1 MNVVSLGV
9 GVVNLS
15 GLTVIGYFFWALLIA
30 AFVVEGWAFFDAIRH
45 PAAAY
50 VAVGKQTKPLW
61 LIILGVA
68 FLIGIGGAVGAL
80 TIFSF
85 LPILAFVASA
95 IYLADVRPKVRE
107 IKRGPSS
114 HQGPYGPW

>member
-1 MNVVSLGV
+1 VSIV
-9 GVVNLS
+9 SFS
-15 GLTVIGYFFWALLIA
+15 GWNAINFFFWILLIA
-30 AFVVEGWAFFDAIRH
+30 AFVVEAWAFVDAIRH

-68 FLIGIGGAVGAL
+68 FLIGIGGVLGAL

-95 IYLADVRPKVRE
+95 IYLADVRPKVRG
-107 IKRGPSS
+107 IKGGPSR
-114 HQGPYGPW
+114 QGPYGPW